1 MITRKRIRIGAVA
14 TAVAGFLT
22 AVVVVGS
29 QEAHEAPQ
37 LQLHAGSAWLAS
49 NKVGQMT
56 LLDGASAEVAARVN
70 VAPAGSPLTVS
81 QEESNGYA
89 VNRQDGSVIRVDGAT
104 QEVTRSAPAMA
115 DTIFPT
121 PATLHALNS
130 ARGLLAPADP
140 VTLSPRGAPQPL
152 AAQIGADGSV
162 VDANGHLWI
171 FDDRSGDLVWFDGGR
186 QSRGQAGTP
195 GKTRLTV
202 ADGAP
207 ALVDVPGRQV
217 SFLDPSTGEVDQS
230 AQPDLRPD
238 DVVAVSGSPRQQR
251 MLISVASRGLL
262 MVCTSSCA
270 APVPLGTGAAQL
282 GAPLEAHEHAIVPDY
297 ATGRVWI
304 VDLAT
309 MRIVVEKQLFD
320 RPVKFE
326 LLNRDGVIFY
336 NDPDT
341 DQAGVLEL
349 DGRVRAVVKYDTSKP
364 DKIYPAQV
372 ANNHDDTRRP
382 PNAAPPNTN
391 RTGQQP
397 PVSGPGSDP
406 NTPVRPGAAIVVK
419 PSDHGVVGQDF
430 DFTVVASGEIAT
442 ARWTF
447 SDGTDATGV
456 NVRHRWNRDGEFL
469 VSVAVTLASGQAV
482 PITSTTVTV
491 DPVEAPP
498 RITRLTIAPAT
509 PVVGQPV
516 SFSAE
521 GSGRIDRWEWSL
533 RGPQGFEAGSD
544 QRSFEHTFATPGTYT
559 VTLTLVRGT
568 QRVPEQRDFKVVD
581 KLPPVHCGAVLTA
594 SATLDQDLICP
605 GQGATLTLAAPNITL
620 DLHGRT
626 ISAQRPD
633 PNGSVGILVHGS
645 GSKIFNGFVRHF
657 TTGINVTDASGVTLS
672 GVVITSSSFDSGS
685 ALVGGDVR
693 TARARG
699 TILSGMTLEG
709 AVGFMFDDSSEAK
722 VNNSTI
728 AYHDDPTSPVT
739 KMRCSGNSDC
749 TIAGGTIRAAN
760 FFCQKFN
767 EAPSSNITITA
778 DANVAVRAIT
788 DGTGGRCS
796 SLTVEN
802 STISLGTMSPVQL
815 TLTGNTSMTPA
826 ASNSVR
832 ADNFTISGNNFT
844 GLTISQGSKGTVT
857 GNTFHDALGYGMSV
871 EFGGGQVTV
880 SQNTFQHNGTAGEAN
895 SGGLFVDPNVGG
907 RSVAITQN
915 SGVDN
920 IGFDINADT
929 PGVTDGG
936 LNTSTKGES
945 GCIGRVRCTLPQR

>member
-70 VAPAGSPLTVS
+70 VAPAGSPLAVS

-89 VNRQDGSVIRVDGAT
+89 VNRHDGSVIRVDGAT
-104 QEVTRSAPAMA
+104 QDVTRSAPAMA

-121 PATLHALNS
+121 PETLHALNS

-140 VTLSPRGAPQPL
+140 VTLTPRGAPQPL

-162 VDANGHLWI
+162 VDANGHLWV
-171 FDDRSGDLVWFDGGR
+171 FDDRTGDLVWFDGGR
-186 QSRGQAGTP
+186 QSRGHAGTP
-195 GKTRLTV
+195 GKTQLTV
-202 ADGAP
+202 ANGAP
-207 ALVDVPGRQV
+207 ALMDVPGRQV
-217 SFLDPSTGEVDQS
+217 SFLDPSTGEVDRS

-270 APVPLGTGAAQL
+270 APIPLGTGAGQL

-304 VDLAT
+304 VDLAS
-309 MRIVVEKQLFD
+309 MRVVVEKQLFD

-326 LLNRDGVIFY
+326 LLTRDGVIFY

-364 DKIYPAQV
+364 DRLYPAQV
-372 ANNHDDTRRP
+372 ANNRDDTRRP
-382 PNAAPPNTN
+382 PNAPPNTN

-397 PVSGPGSDP
+397 PISGPGNDP

-419 PSDHGVVGQDF
+419 PSDHGLVGDDF
-430 DFTVVASGEIAT
+430 DFTVVASAEIAS

-447 SDGTDATGV
+447 GDGTNATGV
-456 NVRHRWNRDGEFL
+456 NVRHHWDRPSQFL
-469 VSVAVTLASGQAV
+469 VSVAATLTSGQAV

-491 DPVEAPP
+491 DPLEAPP
-498 RITRLTIAPAT
+498 RITRFIITPAA

-516 SFSAE
+516 SFGADVF
-521 GSGRIDRWEWSL
+521 GRTDRWEWAV
-533 RGPQGFEAGSD
+533 RGPQGFEVGSD
-544 QRSFEHTFATPGTYT
+544 KHSFEHTFATPGTYQ
-559 VTLTLVRGT
+559 VTLTLVRGA
-568 QRVPEQRDFKVVD
+568 QRVPEQRSIAVAD

-594 SATLDQDLICP
+594 SASLDRDLICP

-620 DLHGRT
+620 DLQGKT

-645 GSKIFNGFVRHF
+645 GSKIFNGNISNFA
-657 TTGINVTDASGVTLS
+657 TGINVTDASGVTLS
-672 GVVITSSSFDSGS
+672 GVHILSSSFDSGTT
-685 ALVGGDVR
+685 LVGGDVR
-693 TARARG
+693 TTRAPG
-699 TILSGMTLEG
+699 TILNGMTLEG
-709 AVGFMFDDSSEAK
+709 AVGFVFDDNSK
-722 VNNSTI
+722 VTVNNSAI
-728 AYHDDPTSPVT
+728 AYHDTPTAPVT
-739 KMRCSGNSDC
+739 KMQCSGNSDC
-749 TIAGGTIRAAN
+749 TIAGGTINAAN
-760 FFCQKFN
+760 FFCQRFN
-767 EAPSSNITITA
+767 QAPTSNITITA
-778 DANVAVRAIT
+778 DAIAQVRAIA

-815 TLTGNTSMTPA
+815 TLTGNTSLPNTF
-826 ASNSVR
+826 NSVKD
-832 ADNFTISGNNFT
+832 ANFTISGNVFT
-844 GLTISQGSKGTVT
+844 GFTVESGSKGTIT
-857 GNTFHDALGYGMSV
+857 GNTFQNAPGYGLAV
-871 EFGGGQVTV
+871 KGGGGQVTV
-880 SQNTFQHNGTAGEAN
+880 IHNTFQGNGTAGEAD
-895 SGGLFVDPNVGG
+895 SGGLFVDPGVEG
-907 RSVAITQN
+907 RSVIITEN
-915 SGVDN
+915 TGDD
-920 IGFDINADT
+920 IGFDIKAE
-929 PGVTDGG
+929 PRGVADGG
-936 LNTSTKGES
+936 RNTSTKGES
-945 GCIGRVRCTLPQR
+945 GCIGRVRCTLP